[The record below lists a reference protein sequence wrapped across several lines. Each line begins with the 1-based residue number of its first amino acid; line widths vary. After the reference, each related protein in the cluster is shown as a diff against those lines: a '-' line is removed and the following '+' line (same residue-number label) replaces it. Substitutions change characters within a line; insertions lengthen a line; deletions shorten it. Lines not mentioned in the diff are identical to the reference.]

1 MDLQIFRQIVILEL
15 MKLRDKLLEI
25 LPSLLPPHENEAI
38 KGKELIK
45 RVRAVLGD
53 DYSDQSLRSQFS
65 FLVLEEDSCLARV
78 ENGQG
83 YYLRQSDD
91 ANSLHHMFESDA
103 SPDAD
108 DPYHKALALAVRLY
122 DTAGHG
128 VFVYPIEEDDSWA
141 HADFVAVQWPLGH
154 WEKGAYVFDPHAQGD
169 EAQAQYCAVCVA
181 VADSVESC
189 RKAFFR
195 TLSCGSWAQQSELLL
210 LGAEDL
216 PESELGELSARY
228 GVGVRALA
236 LDGELL
242 DDIAGADLLFRADLD
257 EARILLEML
266 PQRALSTPRVRRL
279 QIPSEFDRPDV
290 AALLAWVDSCLQ
302 KGRVESYELRVAVN

>member
-1 MDLQIFRQIVILEL
+1 

-25 LPSLLPPHENEAI
+25 LPSLLPTHENEAI

-45 RVRAVLGD
+45 RVRAVLGES
-53 DYSDQSLRSQFS
+53 YSDQSLRSQFS

-83 YYLRQSDD
+83 YYLRQADD
-91 ANSLHHMFESDA
+91 VNSLHSMFESDA

-108 DPYHKALALAVRLY
+108 DPYRKALALAVRLY

-128 VFVYPIEEDDSWA
+128 VFVYPIEEEDSWA
-141 HADFVAVQWPLGH
+141 HADFVAVQWPQGR
-154 WEKGAYVFDPHAQGD
+154 WEQGAYVFDAEAQGD

-195 TLSCGSWAQQSELLL
+195 TLACGAWAQQSELLL

-216 PESELGELSARY
+216 PEAELCELAARY

-266 PQRALSTPRVRRL
+266 PQRALSTPRVRKL
-279 QIPSEFDRPDV
+279 QLPSEHDRPDV
-290 AALLAWVDSCLQ
+290 AALLSWVDSCLQ